1 MIYEKILAKLVQAKK
16 KTEEIHKLITS
27 LIEELENE
35 QRKMHVKV
43 RATKR
48 KKKESR

>member
-27 LIEELENE
+27 LIEETENE
-35 QRKMHVKV
+35 QRRTHMKV
-43 RATKR
+43 RVTKKR
-48 KKKESR
+48 RKESR